1 MCTVPI
7 LILLKKKLCKDDL
20 AHTLNVSGYI
30 LDEEIIQG
38 EISRKLV
45 NVNVVWFMNV
55 ESNRGI
61 CKAKETDGWR
71 FDSCSEIFSHSYEK
85 KKEKNKR

>member
-1 MCTVPI
+1 MRKWVDALPIAYKCKSVTLMCTVPI

-55 ESNRGI
+55 ESTRGI
-61 CKAKETDGWR
+61 CKAKETDG
-71 FDSCSEIFSHSYEK
+71 
-85 KKEKNKR
+85 